1 MKRYSYLLLL
11 LLTGCASVYPD
22 SFEALNSEQRL
33 TNKTVVTWEL
43 VEDID
48 SFCKKRNNSILKDS
62 IVLACAQ
69 PSKQYCKIYTS
80 SVTSMSALGHEVRHC
95 FEGAWH
101 K

>member
-11 LLTGCASVYPD
+11 LLTGCASVSSD
-22 SFEALNSEQRL
+22 LFEAVSSEQRL

-43 VEDID
+43 VDDID
-48 SFCKKRNNSILKDS
+48 TFCKKRNDS
-62 IVLACAQ
+62 ISKDQTVLACAI
-69 PSKQYCKIYTS
+69 PTKQYCKIYTAS
-80 SVTSMSALGHEVRHC
+80 ATSMSALGHEIRHC

>member
-1 MKRYSYLLLL
+1 MIRFVFATVLF
-11 LLTGCASVYPD
+11 LTGCASVSSD

-48 SFCKKRNNSILKDS
+48 TFCKKRNDSIPKDS
-62 IVLACAQ
+62 IVLACAI
-69 PSKQYCKIYTS
+69 PTKQYCKIYTAS
-80 SVTSMSALGHEVRHC
+80 ATSMSALGHEVRHC

>member
-22 SFEALNSEQRL
+22 SFEAMGSDQRL

-48 SFCKKRNNSILKDS
+48 AFCKKRNINIPKDNV
-62 IVLACAQ
+62 VLACAI
-69 PSKQYCKIYTS
+69 PTKQYCKIYTA

-95 FEGAWH
+95 FEGNWH